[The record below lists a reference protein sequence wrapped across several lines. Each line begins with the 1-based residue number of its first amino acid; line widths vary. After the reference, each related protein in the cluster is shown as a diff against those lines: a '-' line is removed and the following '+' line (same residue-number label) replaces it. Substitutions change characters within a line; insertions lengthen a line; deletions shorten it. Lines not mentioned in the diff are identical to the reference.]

1 MLSMG
6 KLKGEGENVNI
17 QHKPKKKKKVGKI
30 QMKRR
35 EQDHMWKVTKLQ
47 L

>member
-6 KLKGEGENVNI
+6 KLKGEGENANI
-17 QHKPKKKKKVGKI
+17 QHKPKKKKVGKI